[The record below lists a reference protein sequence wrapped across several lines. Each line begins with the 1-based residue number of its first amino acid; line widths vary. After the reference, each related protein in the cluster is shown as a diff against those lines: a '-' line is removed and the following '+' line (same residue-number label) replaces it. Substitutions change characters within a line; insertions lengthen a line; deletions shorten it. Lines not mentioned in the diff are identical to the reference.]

1 MSKAFLILISIIF
14 FSCSSAVQMGS
25 IESVSWLEGNWVTKK
40 STSSVLT
47 KEQWELE
54 NQEMKG
60 IGLVIK
66 NSDTTL
72 VENLSL
78 KMINDT
84 LSYVA
89 EVPENVGKT
98 IFKLT
103 SHKNDSWK
111 FENPAH
117 DFPKSI
123 EYIKKKDGFEAVVS
137 GGDRSFKLN
146 FKRD

>member
-1 MSKAFLILISIIF
+1 
-14 FSCSSAVQMGS
+14 MGS
-25 IESVSWLEGNWVTKK
+25 IESVSWLEGNWVSDK
-40 STSSVLT
+40 SNSSSMLT
-47 KEQWELE
+47 KEQWKLD

-66 NSDTTL
+66 NSDTSY
-72 VENLSL
+72 VENLSIR
-78 KMINDT
+78 MINDT

-89 EVPENVGKT
+89 EVPENEEKT

-103 SHKNDSWK
+103 SYKKDTWK

-123 EYIKKKDGFEAVVS
+123 EYVKKKGGFEAVVS